1 MQAFCYDAQVPAHWW
16 VELGLFLLVD
26 RAVSKGV
33 SVGSCGLRMT
43 LGIVSTDRWDCLP
56 ALLIDWPEALEPV
69 GCWVGP
75 VLCVKT
81 TTSRRA
87 DASEFPLGCPPAVSL
102 HPQ

>member
-1 MQAFCYDAQVPAHWW
+1 M
-16 VELGLFLLVD
+16 ELGLFLLVD

-69 GCWVGP
+69 G
-75 VLCVKT
+75 
-81 TTSRRA
+81 
-87 DASEFPLGCPPAVSL
+87 
-102 HPQ
+102 